1 MSFACLLLGLSLLA
15 PATADAAAE
24 ETPEPPPPP
33 EPEPPPPPT
42 GTMVHVA
49 GTAKV
54 ILIRGGE
61 RIEVPGTVPPGEY
74 EVEAAYTGGEPFAA
88 GTLSA
93 RAGVDMKILCSE
105 ALKGCK
111 IREY

>member
-1 MSFACLLLGLSLLA
+1 
-15 PATADAAAE
+15 
-24 ETPEPPPPP
+24 
-33 EPEPPPPPT
+33 
-42 GTMVHVA
+42 MVYVA

-54 ILIRGGE
+54 TLIKGGE

-74 EVEAAYTGGEPFAA
+74 EVEAVYSGGEPFSA

-93 RAGVDMKILCSE
+93 RTGVDMKVLCSE